1 MKALKAITQPEPRFA
16 PLILTMSAVFG
27 QILAEAVPKLKS
39 LPRIY
44 LQPQTPAKSLPWPE
58 TPFPLIHETGAK
70 SRLDIPEGHYC
81 VRNAQIMAQTHN
93 TIFRGLNAIYHQ
105 AQQVNPGSK
114 DAEDLLLFCATTCEF
129 IHCHHNAE
137 ETAFFPSIEEAADT
151 PGLMDGNIEQH
162 RCLEEA
168 LERLRKYANNTNKYD
183 YDAAELRY
191 LIDRLAGPLGSHMHE
206 EIPSI
211 LDLHVKVPSSLLERA
226 YSKMHH
232 IAATSMDN
240 WK

>member
-1 MKALKAITQPEPRFA
+1 
-16 PLILTMSAVFG
+16 MSVVFN
-27 QILAEAVPKLKS
+27 QFLAEAVPKLKS
-39 LPRIY
+39 LPRAY
-44 LQPQTPAKSLPWPE
+44 LPPATPVKALQWPE
-58 TPFPLIHETGAK
+58 TPFRLIHETGARK
-70 SRLDIPEGHYC
+70 RIDIPEGHYC
-81 VRNAQIMAQTHN
+81 VRNAQIMALTHN

-105 AQQVNPGSK
+105 AKQVAPGTK
-114 DAEDLLLFCATTCEF
+114 DAEDLLFFCAVTCDF
-129 IHCHHNAE
+129 IHCHHTAE
-137 ETAFFPSIEEAADT
+137 ETAFFPGIEQAADT

-168 LERLRKYANNTNKYD
+168 LERLRKYANKTNKYD
-183 YDAAELRY
+183 YNAEELRY

-211 LDLHVKVPSSLLERA
+211 LDLHEKVPSSVLEKI

-232 IAATSMDN
+232 VAATSMDN